1 MIQANELKKH
11 NLVYFENINVGVRPS
26 ERELIELK
34 YFTSNKCIGQDFDCA
49 LLHEV
54 DFKQIAPIPLT
65 EEWLVKFGFELNGE
79 DYIIPNFIF
88 EIRKKLKS
96 HSDVFVLFHDSND
109 MDEIMESVEISHIHQ
124 LQNLYFALT
133 NEELKIKN

>member
-54 DFKQIAPIPLT
+54 DFKQVAPIPLT
-65 EEWLVKFGFELNGE
+65 EKWLVKFGFELEGE
-79 DYIIPNFIF
+79 DYSIPNFMF

-96 HSDVFVLFHDSND
+96 YSDVFVLFHDNND
-109 MDEIMESVEISHIHQ
+109 MDKIMEIVEISHVHQ
-124 LQNLYFALT
+124 LQNIYFALT
-133 NEELKIKN
+133 GNELQIIQ